1 MDVVPAGESVSQD
14 IPMLRILLACAVILL
29 EAAVARMLE
38 LGNADQLL
46 ISGVRCFVQL
56 SCLGFILAPIFAT
69 NSPTLV
75 MAYVFGFMVLV
86 SAYEAAARPKV
97 TYPGMFSKAI
107 ISIGISL
114 LVSGLLLLYIVQPDP
129 WYDAQYVIPLAG
141 MLINNSLSGVALA
154 LNAMIDHLYNHK
166 EQVEVLLAFGA
177 SPWEAARPGFVKSVQ
192 AALIPAINGM
202 NVVGLVSIPGM
213 MTGQILGG
221 APPMKAAKYQIVITF
236 LISGSSFAAL
246 CLICAFTIQA
256 FFDHQGRHDDSEV
269 KPQSRLNIAK
279 LLDLSRLCPSKTKV
293 PQATVAATPL
303 LADSASPLVLQPSW
317 EKPGEGDVILD
328 LSLEGLVGKLRP
340 LKVQLKVR
348 GGQVLCLM
356 GPSGVGKSTIL
367 KWIADLTSSQS
378 SRSLRGQSETIM
390 PQRWRREVLYLHQIK
405 APLPGT
411 PATFIQA
418 VEKLQANA
426 GRPPLQVAP
435 LLQSIGLEERMLE
448 RPWSELSGGENQRMM
463 FAIAMATA
471 PACLVL
477 DEPTSA
483 LDEASKLLVEEM
495 LKKRGNDSCI
505 SWQLTMLSKLNG

>member
-1 MDVVPAGESVSQD
+1 MPLLGVVRRCCCVHRAKRSF
-14 IPMLRILLACAVILL
+14 
-29 EAAVARMLE
+29 
-38 LGNADQLL
+38 QLQ
-46 ISGVRCFVQL
+46 GR
-56 SCLGFILAPIFAT
+56 
-69 NSPTLV
+69 
-75 MAYVFGFMVLV
+75 LV
-86 SAYEAAARPKV
+86 STRQDFKDEYLASLPWPRVLQSLNILEPLLNCR
-97 TYPGMFSKAI
+97 SI
-107 ISIGISL
+107 IDSRHPSRL
-114 LVSGLLLLYIVQPDP
+114 Q
-129 WYDAQYVIPLAG
+129 
-141 MLINNSLSGVALA
+141 
-154 LNAMIDHLYNHK
+154 
-166 EQVEVLLAFGA
+166 
-177 SPWEAARPGFVKSVQ
+177 SPWSRSLHPLMSSTSVKVCAAFRSNVQSILKQIASASLVCLVDLKRLETSGRGKRRARTCVMPGCCHSHEEESMRDKKIAPKGVKSIQ

-221 APPMKAAKYQIVITF
+221 APPMKAANYQIVITF
-236 LISGSSFAAL
+236 LISGCSFAAL

-279 LLDLSRLCPSKTKV
+279 LLDLSRLWPSKKTKV
-293 PQATVAATPL
+293 PQAPVAATPL
-303 LADSASPLVLQPSW
+303 LEDSASPLVLQPSW
-317 EKPGEGDVILD
+317 EKKPSEGDVILD

-378 SRSLRGQSETIM
+378 SRSLRGQSETIG

-426 GRPPLQVAP
+426 GRPPLQVSP
-435 LLQSIGLEERMLE
+435 LLQSIGLEESMLE
-448 RPWSELSGGENQRMM
+448 RKWSELSGGENQRMM

-495 LKKRGNDSCI
+495 LKKRGHDSCI
-505 SWQLTMLSKLNG
+505 IMATHDAQQAERVGSSLWTFSVTP